1 MAKHGAAR
9 NGLEFALAWL
19 VLQALGWLPLPLAR
33 RLAAGISSLLF
44 LATPR
49 WRSVAR
55 ENLELALPELDAEG
69 RERIV
74 RGVYENLGRVLL
86 SVARMPRLTAA
97 NIGDWVEYDGFQHY
111 ERALEKGRGALFLT
125 AHLGNWELSAF
136 AHALFG
142 NPMHVLVR
150 PLDNPLLDRLIDRYR
165 RLAGNQTIGK
175 QEASRKVLRA
185 LKNNE
190 AVGILIDQN
199 TTGEDRVFVDFF
211 GRKASATS
219 AFVKFAQR
227 SGATVIPGFLLWRP
241 RSGKYLLK
249 FYPPP
254 RWVET
259 GDADGDLVANTQIC
273 QSLLERVIREQP
285 EQWLWVHRRWKTRPD
300 EAPQAEPAAPQV
312 RPKPAG

>member
-19 VLQALGWLPLPLAR
+19 VLQALAWMPLPLAR
-33 RLAAGISSLLF
+33 GLSGAISSLLF

-49 WRSVAR
+49 WRSIAKN
-55 ENLELALPELDAEG
+55 NLELALPELDAQQ

-86 SVARMPRLTAA
+86 SVARMPRLNPV

-111 ERALEKGRGALFLT
+111 ERALEKGKGALFLT

-142 NPMHVLVR
+142 NPMHVMVR
-150 PLDNPLLDRLIDRYR
+150 PLDNPFLDRLIDRYR
-165 RLAGNQTIGK
+165 RLPGNQTIGK

-241 RSGKYLLK
+241 ETGKYLLK

-254 RWVET
+254 RWVES
-259 GDADGDLVANTQIC
+259 GDVDGDLVANTQIC

-285 EQWLWVHRRWKTRPD
+285 EQWLWIHRRWKTQPD
-300 EAPQAEPAAPQV
+300 EASAAEPLAAPV

>member
-19 VLQALGWLPLPLAR
+19 VLQTLAWLPLPLAR
-33 RLAAGISSLLF
+33 LLSRGLSSVLF

-55 ENLELALPELDAEG
+55 ENLELALPELNTQQ

-86 SVARMPRLTAA
+86 SVARMPRLTPA

-111 ERALEKGRGALFLT
+111 KRALEKGHGALFMT

-142 NPMHVLVR
+142 NPMHVMVR
-150 PLDNPLLDRLIDRYR
+150 PLDNPFLDCMIDRYR

-241 RSGKYLLK
+241 ETGKYLLK

-254 RWVET
+254 QWSDT
-259 GDADGDLVANTQIC
+259 GDAGADLIRNTQIC

-285 EQWLWVHRRWKTRPD
+285 EQWLWIHRRWKTQPEEVPMAGR
-300 EAPQAEPAAPQV
+300 EAAAA